1 MRISTRVWVGCV
13 DGRNV
18 LQTSTWDRL
27 DAWMDVTSTEAGVWT
42 LREKK
47 RKRVIRK
54 NS

>member
-18 LQTSTWDRL
+18 LQTSAWDRL
-27 DAWMDVTSTEAGVWT
+27 DAWMDVTSTQAGVWT